1 MIAEIGNL
9 FLYLLLAQSVFFTS
23 WALAKGKEWL
33 QLREMFWA
41 WSSILFCTLAAMAC
55 LIYCFVISDFSVAT
69 VYYNSSTHKPFIF
82 KVVGAWGNH
91 EGSMLLWLISLSA
104 ISWISTLI
112 YRRGSVNLEKQKL
125 VIGMLTIQFIV
136 LAIFLLYVIF
146 VSNPFVRLFPTP
158 REGLGLNPLLQDIGL
173 AMHPPS
179 LYLGYVGFSLAYS
192 GIIAALLMK
201 KVNRICAEIL
211 LPWAMFSW
219 TILTIGIALGA
230 WWAYRELGW
239 GGFWFWD
246 PVENLS
252 LLPWLGAT
260 ILFHSLLVLKK
271 TGNFKHWVVF
281 SAIGT
286 FVLSIL
292 GTFVVRSGIITS
304 VHTFALDPERGNFI
318 LAILLG
324 LSIAAILLYAW
335 RRTDLLDGYRIN
347 ILSREFFV
355 LLNNLLLLVAIAI
368 ILIATFYPLFL
379 KYFTGQQVTVGAPY
393 FNITLVPLS
402 LVTLVAAAIGS
413 VCAWQNDKLER
424 LWKSAKSII
433 FYASVL
439 TLMVC
444 IANFDGFNFW
454 YLPFIAAGFLL
465 LCTML
470 RMFFLTNVNKAMFL
484 SHVGFGLLVIS
495 LALHFMCKIEV
506 NRSVRLDE
514 KIVLGGYE
522 VQAINIVDA
531 PKDNYYARQVAFL
544 IYYKGRKIGMLTP
557 ENRLFPLE
565 KQLTRESAVL
575 QGFFADLYMTIGDV
589 HAPKVND
596 QDQTPIITLH
606 ASYNPAIAWI
616 WFSCL
621 LISLGGG
628 VSFIRRLF

>member
-1 MIAEIGNL
+1 MIPEIGNL

-23 WALAKGKEWL
+23 WAFTKSTDQL
-33 QLREMFWA
+33 QIRQIFWA
-41 WSSILFCTLAAMAC
+41 WSAILLISLAAMAC
-55 LIYCFVISDFSVAT
+55 LIYCFVISDFSVTT

-91 EGSMLLWLISLSA
+91 EGSMLLWLISLSV
-104 ISWISTLI
+104 ISWISALV
-112 YRRGSVNLEKQKL
+112 YGRSSANPEKQKL
-125 VIGMLTIQFIV
+125 AIGMLRIQFIV
-136 LAIFLLYVIF
+136 LAVFLLYVIF
-146 VSNPFVRLFPTP
+146 VSNPFTRLFPTP

-179 LYLGYVGFSLAYS
+179 LYLGYVGFSLVYS

-201 KVNRICAEIL
+201 KVDRICSEVL
-211 LPWAMFSW
+211 LPWVMFSW

-230 WWAYRELGW
+230 WWACRELGW

-260 ILFHSLLVLKK
+260 MLFHSLLVLKK
-271 TGNFKHWVVF
+271 TGNFQHWVVL

-286 FVLSIL
+286 FALSIL

-304 VHTFALDPERGNFI
+304 VHSFALDPERGNFI

-324 LSIAAILLYAW
+324 LTIAAIIIYVW
-335 RRTDLLDGYRIN
+335 RRHNLPDSDQIN
-347 ILSREFFV
+347 MLSREFFI

-393 FNITLVPLS
+393 FNATLVPLS
-402 LVTLVAAAIGS
+402 LATLLAAAIGS
-413 VCAWQNDKLER
+413 ICAWQNDKLPR
-424 LWKSAKSII
+424 LWKNAKSII
-433 FYASVL
+433 FYALVL
-439 TLMVC
+439 TLIVC
-444 IANFDGFNFW
+444 SANLNELNLW
-454 YLPFIAAGFLL
+454 YLLFIIAGFLL
-465 LCTML
+465 LCTMV
-470 RMFFLTNVNKAMFL
+470 RMFFLANINKAMFL
-484 SHVGFGLLVIS
+484 SHAGFGLLVIS
-495 LALHFMCKIEV
+495 LALHFMGKVEV

-522 VQAINIVDA
+522 VQAINIIDA

-544 IYYKGRKIGMLTP
+544 VYYKGRKVAMLTP

-575 QGFFADLYMTIGDV
+575 QGFFADLYLTIGDV
-589 HAPKVND
+589 HAPKVSD

-628 VSFIRRLF
+628 VSFIRRLL